1 MQRIITAALTGA
13 AMVLAL
19 VALPTMASAK
29 SIDTTCAKELNLE
42 VPSANDATQRTPVIL
57 VHGIWGD
64 SSSMKVLNDSVTS
77 MDKVTTYNFNYLS
90 TNAVWVTGSG
100 TDHRLAKTIVCYSK
114 LYDNKKVVIVAHS
127 MGGLLTRAALDW
139 AAYGTFAKVAVGYVI
154 TIGTPHEGANL
165 SSVTNFINTTLCNT
179 TFVWFGTGAQEA
191 CRIVE
196 DSKAASAMRP
206 GSPQLAEL
214 PHFPDGVLVKAIA
227 GDVQHMMCTGWGC
240 YDAYDN
246 RSDLVVSIDS
256 ATAEYTTTGVGDGK
270 TILKCN
276 DGDKG
281 HNGDESWCSHTNIHK
296 SIQVQQIVK
305 NSLSIYLDSVKVDVE
320 NEVSEELITTK
331 VESELHDYYMYDDF
345 FARFS
350 LPFLVDWGASMSQPG
365 MLLNAVDNSECQLSN
380 SECPRII
387 FRELKPPYKEAFI
400 DPDPIGTAVTEMC
413 FNADGEFAGWAQPVQ
428 RLMIGG
434 KQAEFYAQLLCHSAN
449 GEPTPVYMWYI
460 PDNHLLVIAYDS
472 AGYKVDLN
480 TVTTVIDN
488 IEWR

>member
-1 MQRIITAALTGA
+1 MQRIITAALTSA

-42 VPSANDATQRTPVIL
+42 VPSVNDATQRTPVIL
-57 VHGIWGD
+57 IHGVWSD
-64 SSSMKVLNDSVTS
+64 SSSMLVLNKSLEAGNSLVVDAFDYRDS
-77 MDKVTTYNFNYLS
+77 
-90 TNAVWVTGSG
+90 NAVWVTGGG

-127 MGGLLTRAALDW
+127 MGGLLARAALDW
-139 AAYGTFAKVAVGYVI
+139 AAYGTFARDVVGFVI

-179 TFVWFGTGAQEA
+179 TFIWFGAGAQEA

-206 GSPQLAEL
+206 GSPQLARL
-214 PHFPDGVLVKAIA
+214 SHFPDGVLVKAIA
-227 GDVQHMMCTGWGC
+227 GNVQHMMCTGWGC
-240 YDAYDN
+240 YEDFGYN
-246 RSDLVVSIDS
+246 SDLVVSVDS
-256 ATAEYTTTGVGDGK
+256 ATAEYTTAGLGDGK

-276 DGDKG
+276 DGDKE

-296 SIQVQQIVK
+296 SIRVQQIVK
-305 NSLSIYLDSVKVDVE
+305 DSIGIYLDSVKVDPE
-320 NEVSEELITTK
+320 GEEPKELITTK

-345 FARFS
+345 FERLS
-350 LPFLVDWGASMSQPG
+350 LPFPVDWGVSMSQPG